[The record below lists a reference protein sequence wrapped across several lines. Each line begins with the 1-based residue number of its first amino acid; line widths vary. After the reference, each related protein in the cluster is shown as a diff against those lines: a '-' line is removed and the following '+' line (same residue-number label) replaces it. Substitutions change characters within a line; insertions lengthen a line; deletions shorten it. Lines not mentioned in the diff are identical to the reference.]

1 MKFQLSTFIDVE
13 TVEERGG
20 LNLPI
25 LCFKIK
31 VNCICNETSLHS
43 VGLQLTFDDGRI
55 EINWLEV

>member
-1 MKFQLSTFIDVE
+1 MITAVNFYRE
-13 TVEERGG
+13 GEGEAR

-31 VNCICNETSLHS
+31 VNCICNETSLNS